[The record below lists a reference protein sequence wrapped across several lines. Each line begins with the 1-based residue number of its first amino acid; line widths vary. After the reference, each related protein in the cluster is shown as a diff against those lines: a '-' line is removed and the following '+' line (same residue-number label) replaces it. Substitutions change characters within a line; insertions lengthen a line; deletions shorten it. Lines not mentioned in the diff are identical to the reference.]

1 MFIIKSNT
9 NKSCC
14 LKWSC
19 FSNVSGLALHQWHC
33 KYVSTGARFFFTYEV
48 KIKNFLV
55 RGGSARSLEEREGK
69 SPGAPVARYP
79 PPPPQSMSVVK
90 GVTNRVEYTAA
101 GKPVPILLAA
111 PKVLAKTFS
120 LSIGD
125 YSNGEIFSTGK
136 HLKNEHPIRTYFN
149 YSFKIN

>member
-9 NKSCC
+9 KKSCC
-14 LKWSC
+14 LQWSC

-33 KYVSTGARFFFTYEV
+33 KNVSAGARFFFTYKV

-79 PPPPQSMSVVK
+79 PRSMSVVK
-90 GVTNRVEYTAA
+90 EVTNRVEYTAA

>member
-14 LKWSC
+14 LQWSC
-19 FSNVSGLALHQWHC
+19 FSNVSSLALHQWHC
-33 KYVSTGARFFFTYEV
+33 KYVSTGARFFFTYKV

-79 PPPPQSMSVVK
+79 PGSMSVVK
-90 GVTNRVEYTAA
+90 EVTNRVEYTAA

-111 PKVLAKTFS
+111 PKVLVKTFS
-120 LSIGD
+120 LSFGD

>member
-48 KIKNFLV
+48 KIKNLLV

>member
-1 MFIIKSNT
+1 M
-9 NKSCC
+9 
-14 LKWSC
+14 
-19 FSNVSGLALHQWHC
+19 
-33 KYVSTGARFFFTYEV
+33 
-48 KIKNFLV
+48 

-79 PPPPQSMSVVK
+79 PRSMSVVK
-90 GVTNRVEYTAA
+90 EVTNRVEYTAA
-101 GKPVPILLAA
+101 GKPVPILLAP

-136 HLKNEHPIRTYFN
+136 HVKNEHPIRTYFN